1 MSTLRDIKETSDVS
15 VKQIHD
21 HYKKNVIK
29 SVLEQKA
36 EIVEEVLSLKTRN
49 RRTPL
54 SKISKEL
61 DIPEST
67 LRSYMHDMDVVNKR
81 KQMSISQKNETQKKM
96 QIGKA
101 KARYSRNEITEEEYR
116 TKVSEIERKFES
128 LNKDTTTT
136 TKKDK
141 KRWISR

>member
-1 MSTLRDIKETSDVS
+1 MSSLRDIKETSDVS
-15 VKQIHD
+15 IKQIHD

-49 RRTPL
+49 RRTSL

-101 KARYSRNEITEEEYR
+101 KARYSRNEITE
-116 TKVSEIERKFES
+116 
-128 LNKDTTTT
+128 
-136 TKKDK
+136 
-141 KRWISR
+141 

>member
-1 MSTLRDIKETSDVS
+1 MSTLRDIKDTSDVS
-15 VKQIHD
+15 IKQIHD

-49 RRTPL
+49 RRTSL

-61 DIPEST
+61 NIPEST

-101 KARYSRNEITEEEYR
+101 KARYSRNEITEEEYK

-128 LNKDTTTT
+128 LIT
-136 TKKDK
+136 
-141 KRWISR
+141 RMQL